1 MQVIK
6 DGDLYKIARIT
17 GPTHNFLALRFGL
30 TAGPTPRVEALASRS
45 GARLDG
51 DALGGEVEKG
61 VADANQRLGT
71 SYQVDLIQFVPDDT
85 PPETAYR
92 GLAERITEAMHR
104 GQSDGSADADPT

>member
-17 GPTHNFLALRFGL
+17 GPTHNLLALRFGAP
-30 TAGPTPRVEALASRS
+30 TGPTPRVEALDSRS
-45 GARLDG
+45 GARLDR
-51 DALGGEVEKG
+51 DAVRGEVEKG

-71 SYQVDLIQFVPDDT
+71 SYRVDLIQFVPDDT

-104 GQSDGSADADPT
+104 DLSDGGVDADPT